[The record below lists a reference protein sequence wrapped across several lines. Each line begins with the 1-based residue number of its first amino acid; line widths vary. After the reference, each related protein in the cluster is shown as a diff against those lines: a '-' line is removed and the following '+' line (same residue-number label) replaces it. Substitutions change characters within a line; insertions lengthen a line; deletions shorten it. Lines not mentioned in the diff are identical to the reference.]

1 MADLVLMGLGAVCSM
16 ALPIF
21 KSDSTEMG
29 LMQTAWATQLN
40 PVVANPVSSGKVLKN
55 VELSSGANVINHLLG
70 RKLQGWI
77 LTRQRSSAAIY
88 DTQDANKF
96 PELTLQLTSS
106 AAVVVDIYVF

>member
-1 MADLVLMGLGAVCSM
+1 VDLALTGLGAERSM

-21 KSDSTEMG
+21 KSDSNEMG

-40 PVVANPVSSGKVLKN
+40 PLIANPICNGKVLKN

-77 LTRQRSSAAIY
+77 LTRQRSSATIY